1 MSVNSLVSVA
11 VPKYFLPAATAALFR
26 PEPEGVLVGALPTLE
41 VDVVFGGVELEE
53 LGALAPY
60 PENKPQGLESVRK
73 RE

>member
-11 VPKYFLPAATAALFR
+11 VPKYFFPAATAALFK
-26 PEPEGVLVGALPTLE
+26 PEPAGVLVGALPTLE

-60 PENKPQGLESVRK
+60 PKNQPRG
-73 RE
+73 